1 MARPN
6 WSRPLARPL
15 VIPTVI
21 HLSTLAEVRA
31 LLDRHLPP
39 QTRNKPTWRYVR
51 KKLDEVAYGGNM
63 NGCGRSSADRAE
75 VGGDR
80 IPTGVKPYVSPATVA
95 MLYVIACSMGAPR

>member
-6 WSRPLARPL
+6 WSRRLPRPL

-39 QTRNKPTWRYVR
+39 QTRNKPTWRYV
-51 KKLDEVAYGGNM
+51 GNM
-63 NGCGRSSADRAE
+63 MDVAAALQIALKLE
-75 VGGDR
+75 
-80 IPTGVKPYVSPATVA
+80 GVEYR
-95 MLYVIACSMGAPR
+95 LE

>member
-1 MARPN
+1 MAHPN
-6 WSRPLARPL
+6 WSRPLPQPL

-51 KKLDEVAYGGNM
+51 KKLDEAAYGGNM
-63 NGCGRSSADRAE
+63 MDVAAALQIALKLE
-75 VGGDR
+75 
-80 IPTGVKPYVSPATVA
+80 GVEYQPK
-95 MLYVIACSMGAPR
+95 

>member
-1 MARPN
+1 MAHPN
-6 WSRPLARPL
+6 WSRPLPRPL

-51 KKLDEVAYGGNM
+51 KKLDEAAYGGNM
-63 NGCGRSSADRAE
+63 MDVAAALQIALKLE
-75 VGGDR
+75 
-80 IPTGVKPYVSPATVA
+80 GVEYRPE
-95 MLYVIACSMGAPR
+95 